1 MKTEC
6 KSNSLLLSVSEADSG
21 EPGIRAEGLSHEFL
35 RNHPLFIDLNFQL
48 NAGDLVAV
56 VGPSGSGKSTLL
68 SIIAGWLKPTRGLIV
83 SQNIDRIGWVFQNPH
98 GVSRRTAIDHVA
110 LPLMAQGLARKQAE
124 ARAEEILSLFS
135 LGAVEKQQFRELSGG
150 EAQRLML
157 ARAVA
162 TAPDILLVDEP
173 TAQLDLHTS
182 ATVNKVLAG
191 LAREESIVMV
201 ATHDPDT
208 RDVCHRV
215 IDLAGFQGRESGSLG
230 GPSADLLEINS

>member
-6 KSNSLLLSVSEADSG
+6 KSNNLLLSVSEADSG

-68 SIIAGWLKPTRGLIV
+68 SIIAGWLKPTRG
-83 SQNIDRIGWVFQNPH
+83 
-98 GVSRRTAIDHVA
+98 
-110 LPLMAQGLARKQAE
+110 QAE
-124 ARAEEILSLFS
+124 ARAEEILSLFG
-135 LGAVEKQQFRELSGG
+135 LEAVEKQQFRELSGG